1 MRSLYVASVLLC
13 GVDVTKGYQESSA
26 HCYLLYGAN
35 KYTATAESNILYSYH
50 SLATSS
56 TSLLINVACG
66 LFSISILS
74 GGYNSK
80 LSMYNNIL

>member
-1 MRSLYVASVLLC
+1 MLLYD
-13 GVDVTKGYQESSA
+13 VDVTKGYQESRSA
-26 HCYLLYGAN
+26 HCYLLYAN